1 MSRDTPP
8 RPSANWPRAALLNST
23 QAFARAIVNVRHVT
37 FVVIARQVLREDV
50 SWIELAWNVEQ
61 LDYAEADKLL
71 QQTDASRDVCETLQ
85 WSGVLGH
92 HDGDLIVTPYGH
104 RLVTNDAKRDEAHDA
119 CNVQQ
124 LRCGDRRSEQLRGGR
139 VGGSGSR

>member
-8 RPSANWPRAALLNST
+8 RPSANWPRAALLNCT
-23 QAFARAIVNVRHVT
+23 QAVARAVVDVGHVP
-37 FVVIARQVLREDV
+37 FEVLTCEILCEDV

-92 HDGDLIVTPYGH
+92 HDGDFIVTPYGH
-104 RLVTNDAKRDEAHDA
+104 GLVTNDAKRDEAHDA

-124 LRCGDRRSEQLRGGR
+124 LRCGD
-139 VGGSGSR
+139 